1 MRTHPA
7 LLGFGVVAPPA
18 KAVSTPSRCGVGL
31 PSLLSGIIGRV
42 KVLLDD
48 NVEDIVDVEAVVD
61 IVAPCRPALL
71 PIRKRGT
78 RV

>member
-1 MRTHPA
+1 MRTHPE
-7 LLGFGVVAPPA
+7 LSGLGVVAPLA
-18 KAVSTPSRCGVGL
+18 KTVSTPSRCGVGL
-31 PSLLSGIIGRV
+31 PSLLSGITERV
-42 KVLLDD
+42 KVLLVD
-48 NVEDIVDVEAVVD
+48 NVEDIVDVEAIVD